1 MFDLIVSIIEI
12 IYFNTQTKSLSLSVR
27 SNVRISNRRRHKII
41 SKRQIITLIT
51 INISFCIL
59 SMPMVILQIVYY
71 LHVNS
76 RITESTHLNNLVYM
90 MEHEMDL
97 ADNDTNTVLV
107 NQQEKSKSMD
117 ELVDLMHAVAELLQ
131 YLNHGSNFILYV
143 LSGNTFRKETK
154 SIFFIFFKWM
164 KKKLF

>member
-1 MFDLIVSIIEI
+1 MS
-12 IYFNTQTKSLSLSVR
+12 TRTS
-27 SNVRISNRRRHKII
+27 RRPKII

-51 INISFCIL
+51 INVSFCVL

-76 RITESTHLNNLVYM
+76 RITESTQLTNLVYM
-90 MEHEMDL
+90 IEQEMTES
-97 ADNDTNTVLV
+97 TNSDSLLF
-107 NQQEKSKSMD
+107 NQQEKSKNMD

-154 SIFFIFFKWM
+154 SIFNSFFKWM
-164 KKKLF
+164 NKKLF

>member
-1 MFDLIVSIIEI
+1 MS
-12 IYFNTQTKSLSLSVR
+12 TRTS
-27 SNVRISNRRRHKII
+27 RRPKII

-51 INISFCIL
+51 INVSFCIL

-76 RITESTHLNNLVYM
+76 RITESTQLTNLVYM
-90 MEHEMDL
+90 IEQEMTES
-97 ADNDTNTVLV
+97 TNSDSLLF
-107 NQQEKSKSMD
+107 NQQEKSKNMD

-154 SIFFIFFKWM
+154 SIFNSFFKWM
-164 KKKLF
+164 NKKLF